1 MAAQRKASR
10 VAPAAPVLV
19 GTLTGDGYQL
29 GPEVGSGGEGVIHTV
44 VGRPELLAKLYRR
57 APSTYDVEKLD
68 TLVRAATPDLLTVA
82 AWPTDCLKNE
92 TGAVVGFVMARV
104 LDGRPLHEL
113 YSPRSRVQHF
123 PSADFR
129 FLVHV
134 ASNAARLFAAVHRA
148 GFIMGDV
155 NPGNILVRND
165 GTLAAVDCDSL
176 QVGDG
181 ARFRCPV
188 GTVLYL
194 APELVGQNLW
204 TVPRT
209 ANDVAFGLAVLLFH
223 LLFMGRHPFAGRFLG
238 SGEMPIEKAIAECRF
253 AYSSDARRT
262 KMAAPPFAP
271 PLPVV
276 GSEAAELF
284 ERAFHPDGRSGGRPT
299 AEDWLEALEA
309 LKGSLAVCAVA
320 QWHQYASSLGS
331 CPWCAIESGSKAK
344 LFGGAVRIAPA
355 ALADVQTLWARYL
368 QIADPG
374 PPRPLPREE
383 DWVPPPQVKR
393 QRLVQRL
400 VIAGTGTAA
409 VGAVSVVANTITVV
423 VVVAMALLVICAL
436 SRRPWVTEAQ
446 RARGREAL
454 KRAEQAWQAAV
465 QEWQAKAKGPDFSGE
480 RRAVEDLK
488 AKIDAL
494 ASEREARLRALA
506 RPIPEAEQRARYLG
520 QFRID
525 DAGLYNIGPAR
536 CAVLRSWGIETA
548 ADVDAAKMAEIPGF
562 GRGLTDRLVNWRW
575 GREQNFKFTPL
586 CIADPVEVQKLD
598 RELAARRIK
607 LMKEL
612 RTGILALERRVSGVH
627 NDRAA
632 LRTGLEAAFNAW
644 MLAHYTH
651 ARLGRPQGPFQTR
664 ASAVSAVGVW
674 TSSSLTS

>member
-1 MAAQRKASR
+1 MARTALRKASP
-10 VAPAAPVLV
+10 APPAAASALV
-19 GTLTGDGYQL
+19 GMLRGDTYQL

-92 TGAVVGFVMARV
+92 SGAVVGFVMPRV

-262 KMAAPPFAP
+262 KMAPPPFAP
-271 PLPVV
+271 PLPVA
-276 GSEAAELF
+276 GSQTAELF

-309 LKGSLAVCAVA
+309 LKGSLAVCGAA
-320 QWHQYASSLGS
+320 QWHQFASSLGS
-331 CPWCAIESGSKAK
+331 CPWCAIESGTKVK
-344 LFGGAVRIAPA
+344 LFGGVVLIAPA

-368 QIADPG
+368 QIADPDPPLP
-374 PPRPLPREE
+374 PPREA
-383 DWVPPPQVKR
+383 DWVPPPAVER
-393 QRLVQRL
+393 QRLAQGL
-400 VIAGTGTAA
+400 VAAGTGTAA
-409 VGAVSVVANTITVV
+409 VGAVSLVADPIA
-423 VVVAMALLVICAL
+423 VAVAVAVAIALLVICAL

-520 QFRID
+520 QFRIE

-586 CIADPVEVQKLD
+586 SIADPVEVQKLD

-607 LMKEL
+607 LMMEL
-612 RTGILALERRVSGVH
+612 RAGISALERRVSGVH
-627 NDRAA
+627 DDRAA

-644 MLAHYTH
+644 MLARYTY
-651 ARLGRPQGPFQTR
+651 AGLQRR
-664 ASAVSAVGVW
+664 
-674 TSSSLTS
+674 